1 MVMAPE
7 SKGRFAARILAGV
20 TVLFVEDHD
29 DTREAV
35 ARDLTEHGARVITAR
50 SAQTGLLMVEREH
63 PDVLLVDLEM
73 PEVDGYGFLRAVR
86 RLPPARGGQAPAVAL
101 TAHNTPEDKRR
112 SLLNGFRVHLAKPIT
127 GVRLA
132 QVLAGLLALSDGH

>member
-1 MVMAPE
+1 MISEPRGKV
-7 SKGRFAARILAGV
+7 GARILAGV

-35 ARDLTEHGARVITAR
+35 ARDLVEHGARVLTAR
-50 SAQTGLLMVEREH
+50 SAQTGLLLVEREQ
-63 PDVLLVDLEM
+63 PDLLLVDLEM
-73 PEVDGYGFLRAVR
+73 PDVDGYGFLRAVR
-86 RLPPARGGQAPAVAL
+86 RLPAARGGQAPAVAL

-112 SLLNGFRVHLAKPIT
+112 SLLNGFRVHLAKPVS

-132 QVLAGLLALSDGH
+132 QVLAGLLALSAGH

>member
-1 MVMAPE
+1 MP
-7 SKGRFAARILAGV
+7 GRTLAGV
-20 TVLFVEDHD
+20 TILFVEDHD

-35 ARDLTEHGARVITAR
+35 ARELAEHGGRVLTAR
-50 SAQTGLLMVEREH
+50 SAQTGLLIVERER

-86 RLPPARGGQAPAVAL
+86 RLPAARGGQAPAVAL

-112 SLLNGFRVHLAKPIT
+112 SLLHGFRVHLAKPIT
-127 GVRLA
+127 GARLA
-132 QVLAGLLALSDGH
+132 QVLAGLLALSDGT

>member
-1 MVMAPE
+1 
-7 SKGRFAARILAGV
+7 
-20 TVLFVEDHD
+20 VLFVEDHD

-35 ARDLTEHGARVITAR
+35 ARELVEQGARVITAQ

-112 SLLNGFRVHLAKPIT
+112 SLLNGFRVHLAKPMT

-132 QVLAGLLALSDGH
+132 QVLAGLLALSEGT